1 MSKDPYIYLGHI
13 LDSIADIELFL
24 AGVSEEAFLASAE
37 KQSAITWKLVVIG
50 ESVANLAEEFKSRY
64 PDVPWAQIK
73 AARNILVHEYFRLDV
88 QEVWRMA
95 TSDLPALKQR
105 LQAILD
111 AR

>member
-13 LDSIADIELFL
+13 LESIADIESFL
-24 AGVSEEAFLASAE
+24 ARITEPAFLAAPE
-37 KQSAITWKLVVIG
+37 KQAAVTWKLVVIG
-50 ESVANLAEEFKSRY
+50 ESVANLPEEFKSGH
-64 PDVPWAQIK
+64 PEVPWAKIK

-88 QEVWRMA
+88 QEIWRMA
-95 TSDLPALKQR
+95 TGDLPALKER

>member
-13 LDSIADIELFL
+13 LESIADIESYL
-24 AGVSEEAFLASAE
+24 ADLSEEAFLASSE

-50 ESVANLAEEFKSRY
+50 ESVANLPEEFKSRY

-88 QEVWRMA
+88 QEIWRMA
-95 TSDLPALKQR
+95 TTDLPALKR
-105 LQAILD
+105 NLRAILN
-111 AR
+111 AS